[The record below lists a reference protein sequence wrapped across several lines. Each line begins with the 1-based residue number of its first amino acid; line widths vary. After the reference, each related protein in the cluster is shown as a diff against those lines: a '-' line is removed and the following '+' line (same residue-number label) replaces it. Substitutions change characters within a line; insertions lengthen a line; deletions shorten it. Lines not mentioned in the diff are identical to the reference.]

1 MDHTFTPRRARL
13 PARTRLAMM
22 AASLLSAGMPLYG
35 HAAVNENLMT
45 SVTAM
50 SLGNAVT
57 ADPPGIESIH
67 FNPAGLA
74 RVKGDKEFHN
84 IFIATL
90 KTTAKFHQPDNFDI
104 GGFKNDPLN
113 GTSAGPT
120 RLNLYVPGYGLP
132 GWRLPAAAA
141 ATMGFSFNNDGS
153 PFTFGT
159 LTYPQS
165 VFSVDHTKDPNDPL
179 RFEGRKML
187 LQRLA
192 LVSPAVGYQVS
203 DTLSIGAS
211 VPISHQAMVINTD
224 VRMPNKLLGIIGKLQ
239 EGWCGDGGNPIDT
252 LAFGLCGGG
261 PEGRINPFKRV
272 ANINVDMT
280 APVDPTINLGVLWE
294 PKDWFALGVVY
305 QGGSDAVHTGTY
317 EIATDPMMRKFV
329 EGMYASLLGP
339 IAAAVTGMPT
349 SIPEVQK
356 GHVTATVPF
365 PSRWQVG
372 FKFKPVKRVQFN
384 VDANYTKWAEWDK
397 LTLQFDQS
405 IKLLEAGR
413 ILGITDPTKFTM
425 NTGFRSVVHWGFGL
439 QVQATKKLT
448 LRFGYEPRKSS
459 IPADKVSMMTPLP
472 DTKLYSVGF
481 NLKIDRDTEVN
492 VGASYLKGDFDAPAR
507 TSCNLNCD
515 NFFNAVYNPYAGLDV
530 SGGIRVKYL
539 GFNFTKRF

>member
-1 MDHTFTPRRARL
+1 MDLTFTRRSARL
-13 PARTRLAMM
+13 PARTRLAMA
-22 AASLLSAGMPLYG
+22 AASLLGVGLPLAA
-35 HAAVNENLMT
+35 HAAVSENLAT
-45 SVTAM
+45 SPTAM

-84 IFIATL
+84 IFVASIRTSAR
-90 KTTAKFHQPDNFDI
+90 FHAPDDFDI
-104 GGFKNDPLN
+104 SGFKNDPVA
-113 GTSAGPT
+113 GSSSGPT
-120 RLNLYVPGYGLP
+120 SQKVYVPFYGMT
-132 GWRLPAAAA
+132 GWRLPALPA

-159 LTYPQS
+159 LTYVQQGMT
-165 VFSVDHTKDPNDPL
+165 VDHAKDPNDPM
-179 RFEGRKML
+179 RFEGKQMV

-192 LVSPAVGYQVS
+192 LLSPAVGYQVS
-203 DTLSIGAS
+203 DTLRIGAS
-211 VPISHQAMVINTD
+211 VPIANAAMVVNTD

-239 EGWCGDGGNPIDT
+239 EGWCGEGGNPIDT

-272 ANINVDMT
+272 ANINIDMS
-280 APVDPTINLGVLWE
+280 APIDPTINLGVLWE
-294 PKDWFALGVVY
+294 PTDAFAVGVVY

-317 EIATDPMMRKFV
+317 EIRTDPMMRKFV

-365 PSRWQVG
+365 PARWQVG
-372 FKFKPVKRVQFN
+372 FKFKPVKRVQLN
-384 VDANYTKWAEWDK
+384 VDANYQKWNEWSK
-397 LTLQFDQS
+397 LTFQFDQS

-413 ILGITDPTKFTM
+413 ILGITDPSKFEM
-425 NTGFRSVVHWGFGL
+425 NTGFRNVLHWGFGL
-439 QVQATKKLT
+439 QVQATRKLT

-459 IPADKVSMMTPLP
+459 IPADRISLIAPLP

-481 NLKIDRDTEVN
+481 NLKVDRDTEFN
-492 VGASYLKGDFDAPAR
+492 VAASYLRGDFDAPAR
-507 TSCNLNCD
+507 SSSNLNRD

-530 SGGIRVKYL
+530 AGGIRVRYF
-539 GFNFTKRF
+539 GFSFTKRF